1 MKLVILILIAT
12 CIAVSAEPPSPTPKK
27 PLTKFGKLRDGDL
40 VFIASNTPRAKLI
53 QTLTRSEFSHCGIV
67 FLEGGEPHVYEGAGA
82 NSHIHRSIGKWQTE
96 ESAPEDGP
104 KIHLVY
110 ARRLRGSLTADQVK
124 TLKGEAAK
132 MHKTHYDFAFQ
143 MGDPKDS
150 QAGREYIYC
159 SELIYRAFQSLN
171 VTLGTPHLYRD
182 YYNPAGADLQKEMDD
197 NLNALAV
204 EKLRNPPGP
213 YRLDEFVISPK
224 DIDDRDKLV
233 EVTDETPD

>member
-1 MKLVILILIAT
+1 MAA
-12 CIAVSAEPPSPTPKK
+12 CSAVSAQPPSPTPMK
-27 PLTKFGKLRDGDL
+27 PLTKFEKLRDGDL
-40 VFIASNTPRAKLI
+40 VFIASNSPRAGLI
-53 QTLTRSEFSHCGIV
+53 QRLTGSTFSHCGIV

-82 NSHIHRSIGKWQTE
+82 NSNIHRPIGKWQTE
-96 ESAPEDGP
+96 ESAPEHGP

-110 ARRLRGSLTADQVK
+110 ARRLKGGLTADQVK

-159 SELIYRAFQSLN
+159 SELIYRAFQALG
-171 VTLGTPHLYRD
+171 VTLGEPLSFGV
-182 YYNPAGADLQKEMDD
+182 YYQRAGEDPKKGKQNQEEMDKK
-197 NLNALAV
+197 LNAPEV
-204 EKLRNPPGP
+204 NKLRNPPGR

-224 DIDDRDKLV
+224 DIDDKDKLE
-233 EVTDETPD
+233 EVTDDTPVS